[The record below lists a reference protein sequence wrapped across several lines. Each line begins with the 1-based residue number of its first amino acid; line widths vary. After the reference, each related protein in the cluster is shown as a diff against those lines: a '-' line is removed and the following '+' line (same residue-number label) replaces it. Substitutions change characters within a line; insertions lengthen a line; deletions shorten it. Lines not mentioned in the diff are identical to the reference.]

1 MPRHLRPLHLNVRF
15 QPRAPIPG
23 FLMQVCDREYYDL
36 DVCRLVYE
44 TIGKSLHLTTADR
57 AAQWVPYKWKI
68 VDTLDSLPS
77 LITKLIP

>member
-1 MPRHLRPLHLNVRF
+1 
-15 QPRAPIPG
+15 
-23 FLMQVCDREYYDL
+23 MQVCDREYYDL

-57 AAQWVPYKWKI
+57 AAQWVPCKWKI